1 METILRTRKQLKI
14 WEILLGVNLNKTM
27 VTEVFF
33 RETYLEYE

>member
-1 METILRTRKQLKI
+1 MERMLRTRKQLKI
-14 WEILLGVNLNKTM
+14 REILLGANVKKIM